1 MNEELYGHQSP
12 HPAESSRYES
22 GALPVHGSLAAGAVT
37 WPEFG
42 VGGGPVASGGS
53 LGGGAAADVVR
64 LPVPLADALSGAD
77 PGPVSA
83 RGSEREAN
91 GRRFAAVD
99 GLRGAAVLAV
109 LAHDTGAAGPYFS
122 WTGAGVDVL
131 LVLTGFLVTLPLLRG
146 ATASGRAGVAGFL
159 VRRVKRLVPALLVVA
174 VLTLVVCWTLG
185 SARAVLDAAGPLGY
199 GSWAQWLHGRSLGGV
214 PTVDSP
220 LAPLRGWD
228 LVVCL
233 ATAWSLLLA
242 LLALLVRRG
251 LAPVALVAALLAGVV
266 AAASVSGALP
276 GAGVLTGVR
285 SLAPAAGAVAACF
298 VHLAE
303 RGGRVVSRP
312 VAVLLAVSGLGASV
326 ALVVSAVLRGGGQ
339 DETRYVV
346 AVVLSGA
353 VLTAV
358 LCGGRGL
365 LVRLLSGEL
374 VTEVGRMSYS
384 LFLLHLPVYWLLE
397 RGQPGLSP
405 LGLFLVGGGVTWF
418 LSLLVHYLLV
428 ERLAAR
434 PWRRGRAAY

>member
-1 MNEELYGHQSP
+1 MNEELYGQQP
-12 HPAESSRYES
+12 HPAESSRYEG
-22 GALPVHGSLAAGAVT
+22 GALRRHGSPAAAAVT

-42 VGGGPVASGGS
+42 VGRGPVALGGS
-53 LGGGAAADVVR
+53 FGGGPTTDVVVR
-64 LPVPLADALSGAD
+64 FPVPLADPGPGAE

-83 RGSEREAN
+83 RGSAGGAS
-91 GRRFAAVD
+91 GRFSAVD

-109 LAHDTGAAGPYFS
+109 LAHDTGVGGPYFS

-131 LVLTGFLVTLPLLRG
+131 LVLTGFLATLPLLRE
-146 ATASGRAGVAGFL
+146 ATASGGTGAAGFL
-159 VRRVKRLVPALLVVA
+159 VRRAKRLVPALLVVA
-174 VLTLVVCWTLG
+174 VLTLTAGWTLG
-185 SARAVLDAAGPLGY
+185 SARAVLDPAESLGY
-199 GSWAQWLHGRSLGGV
+199 GSWAQWLHGRPLGVV

-220 LAPLRGWD
+220 LAPLQGWD
-228 LVVCL
+228 LVVCS

-242 LLALLVRRG
+242 FLGLLARRR
-251 LAPVALVAALLAGVV
+251 LAPVALVAALFAGVV

-276 GAGVLTGVR
+276 GAGALTGVR
-285 SLAPAAGAVAACF
+285 SLALAAGAVAACF

-303 RGGRVVSRP
+303 RGGRAVSRP
-312 VAVLLAVSGLGASV
+312 VAVLLTVTGLAAAV
-326 ALVVSAVLRGGGQ
+326 ALAVSAVLRGGGQ
-339 DETRYVV
+339 GETRYVV
-346 AVVLSGA
+346 SVVLSSA

-397 RGQPGLSP
+397 RGQPGLGP

-434 PWRRGRAAY
+434 PWRRGRSAH